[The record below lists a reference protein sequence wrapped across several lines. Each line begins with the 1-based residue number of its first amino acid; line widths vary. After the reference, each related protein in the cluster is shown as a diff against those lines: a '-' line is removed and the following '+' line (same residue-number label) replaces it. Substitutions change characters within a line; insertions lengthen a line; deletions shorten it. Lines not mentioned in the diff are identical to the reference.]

1 MNGLR
6 WALVASAA
14 VISLLVGFRMPPDA
28 AHDAWWNRIP
38 AFFAFFGFIGC
49 LLIIFLAKFLGKV
62 LLRKK
67 EDYYDAD

>member
-1 MNGLR
+1 MNGLSR
-6 WALVASAA
+6 ALLTVAA
-14 VISLLVGFRMPPDA
+14 VLSLLAGFRLSHDA

-38 AFFAFFGFIGC
+38 AFFALFGFIGC
-49 LLIIFLAKFLGKV
+49 LAIIFFAKFLGKV